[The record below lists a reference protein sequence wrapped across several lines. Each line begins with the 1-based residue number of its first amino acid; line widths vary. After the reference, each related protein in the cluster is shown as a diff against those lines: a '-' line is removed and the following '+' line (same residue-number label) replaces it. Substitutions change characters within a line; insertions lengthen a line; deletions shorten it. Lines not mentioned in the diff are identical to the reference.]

1 MPLLPARRAI
11 ATLAYHHQ
19 HRFISRHSMFWRHL
33 SNAAKLMLTST
44 PSTGTDL
51 NASADPTF
59 FLSSAQQ
66 THRLFCRTV
75 YSWQTRNRFFSASQN
90 KQLVVIKTEREA
102 RGEKRVTGMSEKKKK
117 KKLLGYHERRK
128 KNPKIV
134 PSFVIE
140 ETSGKDLQKKVG
152 ITLQC

>member
-1 MPLLPARRAI
+1 
-11 ATLAYHHQ
+11 
-19 HRFISRHSMFWRHL
+19 
-33 SNAAKLMLTST
+33 MLTST

-75 YSWQTRNRFFSASQN
+75 YSWQTRNRFLASQN

-117 KKLLGYHERRK
+117 RNCLDIMKEGKKTPRLSQVLL
-128 KNPKIV
+128 
-134 PSFVIE
+134 
-140 ETSGKDLQKKVG
+140 
-152 ITLQC
+152 